1 MAMLLEPVTGLPVA
15 IFHSCSQVKRGSRL
29 GRKAENSLDARTRR
43 KSLRLHGMVAR
54 DIGIQI
60 VSGRYKAGDLLD
72 GEIEASER
80 LNVSR
85 TAYREA
91 VRILAAKGLVEV
103 RPKIG
108 TRITARSKWHLLDP
122 DVLSW
127 IFKYEPDD
135 HLLESLFE
143 LRKIV
148 EPEAAALAA
157 KNRSEA
163 QLTSMSDALDEMAEH
178 TLAKEEG
185 RLADQNF
192 HTVLLEATGNPFLIS
207 LTSSVS
213 AAVTWTT
220 IFKQRLRPLQRDPVP
235 DHRRVYEAIAAADP
249 EAAHQA
255 MADLVDMAFF
265 DTATAPRSKSRDLP
279 DMSE

>member
-1 MAMLLEPVTGLPVA
+1 MAAKSETAL
-15 IFHSCSQVKRGSRL
+15 
-29 GRKAENSLDARTRR
+29 NARARR

-54 DIGIQI
+54 DIGILI
-60 VSGRYKAGDLLD
+60 VSGRYRAGDILD
-72 GEIEASER
+72 GEIDASER

-108 TRITARSKWHLLDP
+108 TRVSPRDKWHLLDP

-127 IFKYEPDD
+127 IFKYEPEEE
-135 HLLESLFE
+135 LLESLFE

-157 KNRSEA
+157 QRRTDAQLKVMSEA
-163 QLTSMSDALDEMAEH
+163 LDAMAEH

-185 RLADQNF
+185 RVADQNF
-192 HTVLLEATGNPFLIS
+192 HAALLEASGNPFLIS

-213 AAVTWTT
+213 AAVAWST
-220 IFKQRLRPLQRDPVP
+220 IFKQRKRPLKRDPVP
-235 DHRRVYEAIAAADP
+235 DHRRVYEAIKAEDPKAASR
-249 EAAHQA
+249 A
-255 MADLVDMAFF
+255 MADLIDMALI
-265 DTATAPRSKSRDLP
+265 DTTTAPGTKTRSKQKKAA
-279 DMSE
+279 

>member
-1 MAMLLEPVTGLPVA
+1 MFELWKTGGKVTIVA
-15 IFHSCSQVKRGSRL
+15 AKSETAL
-29 GRKAENSLDARTRR
+29 NARARR

-54 DIGIQI
+54 DIGILI
-60 VSGRYKAGDLLD
+60 VSGRYRAGDILD
-72 GEIEASER
+72 GEIDASER

-108 TRITARSKWHLLDP
+108 TRVTPREKWHLLDP

-127 IFKYEPDD
+127 IFKYEPDE
-135 HLLESLFE
+135 HLLRSLFE

-157 KNRSEA
+157 KRRTDSHLKAME
-163 QLTSMSDALDEMAEH
+163 QALESMAEH

-185 RLADQNF
+185 RIADESF
-192 HTVLLEATGNPFLIS
+192 HAALLEASGNPFLIS
-207 LTSSVS
+207 LTSGVS
-213 AAVTWTT
+213 AAIAWTT
-220 IFKQRLRPLQRDPVP
+220 IFKQRKRPLERDPIP
-235 DHRRVYEAIAAADP
+235 DHRRVYDAIAATDP
-249 EAAHQA
+249 QAAHRA
-255 MADLVDMAFF
+255 MAELVDMALL
-265 DTATAPRSKSRDLP
+265 DTTRSKGRSKDDRKAA
-279 DMSE
+279 